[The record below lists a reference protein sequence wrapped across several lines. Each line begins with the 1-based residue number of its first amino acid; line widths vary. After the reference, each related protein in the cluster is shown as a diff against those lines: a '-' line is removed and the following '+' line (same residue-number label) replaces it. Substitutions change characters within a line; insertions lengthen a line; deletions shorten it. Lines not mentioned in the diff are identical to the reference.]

1 MDLSKAFDTI
11 NHDILL
17 HKLRN
22 YGIRGTALSWFKSYL
37 SNRQQY
43 VLNDKN
49 KSSMLNIRCGVPQ
62 GSILGPLLFLIY
74 INDITKSSS
83 TISFILFAD
92 DTNILYSH
100 KHLTEL
106 INTLNTELINVS
118 SWFKCNKLS
127 LNIAKTNFIHFQT
140 LHSNIELPQP
150 IKIDDL
156 SLLKKD
162 FTKFLGITIDKN
174 LTWDQHIQNISS
186 QIAKGIGI
194 LCKTKDIILN
204 SALLTLY
211 NTLILPYITYCNIIW
226 GNCSISKINQIYR
239 LQKKA
244 VRICTNSSY
253 LAHTNPLF
261 HQLKILK
268 VHDIN
273 ILQTS
278 IFMFKYTKN
287 VLPPIFNDLFTYNRN
302 IHSYPTRTCNNI
314 HLQNPK
320 ILLAHKSLRHH
331 GPDVWNTLPNF
342 IKQTPFLNFFKR
354 LIKTTLI
361 NKYTS

>member
-1 MDLSKAFDTI
+1 M
-11 NHDILL
+11 
-17 HKLRN
+17 
-22 YGIRGTALSWFKSYL
+22 
-37 SNRQQY
+37 
-43 VLNDKN
+43 
-49 KSSMLNIRCGVPQ
+49 
-62 GSILGPLLFLIY
+62 
-74 INDITKSSS
+74 
-83 TISFILFAD
+83 
-92 DTNILYSH
+92 
-100 KHLTEL
+100 
-106 INTLNTELINVS
+106 
-118 SWFKCNKLS
+118 
-127 LNIAKTNFIHFQT
+127 
-140 LHSNIELPQP
+140 
-150 IKIDDL
+150 
-156 SLLKKD
+156 
-162 FTKFLGITIDKN
+162 
-174 LTWDQHIQNISS
+174 TWDQHIQNISS

-261 HQLKILK
+261 RQLKILK